1 MGNDLSCGC
10 FACRH
15 FYTNRRFVEECFIT
29 EGLRDWKKLAKKLTK
44 HAGSQS
50 HLTHMQKWLAFKSA
64 DSKGSVTMQISEAHK
79 AEVIR
84 NRKYVAINP
93 QLLSSEMELFASM
106 DTEVDINF
114 IQKELTEDSYPQYY
128 KMVQLALT
136 LPVGSATAERSF
148 SAMRRIRNWLRST
161 MGQERFSSLA
171 LLNIESDLTGALV
184 PEDIVLTYAT
194 TGNRRLLLY

>member
-1 MGNDLSCGC
+1 M
-10 FACRH
+10 
-15 FYTNRRFVEECFIT
+15 EP
-29 EGLRDWKKLAKKLTK
+29 
-44 HAGSQS
+44 AGSPLDNQ
-50 HLTHMQKWLAFKSA
+50 LYLPVCDTLIGQLEFRFDK
-64 DSKGSVTMQISEAHK
+64 DSLIMAK
-79 AEVIR
+79 AVDAVLRCDKEGITAIVD
-84 NRKYVAINP
+84 KYANILNINP

-171 LLNIESDLTGALV
+171 LPNIESDLTGALV